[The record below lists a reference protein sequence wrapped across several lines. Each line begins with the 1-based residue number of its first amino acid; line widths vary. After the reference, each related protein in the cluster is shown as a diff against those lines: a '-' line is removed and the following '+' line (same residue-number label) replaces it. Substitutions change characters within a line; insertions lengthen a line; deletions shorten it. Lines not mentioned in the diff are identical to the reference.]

1 MSKKTWIT
9 VAIGL
14 GLVAVGVWLSGKGYW
29 QEKEKNTFR
38 IGAILSLTGRGAKY
52 GKAAHNGIELAV
64 AEVNS
69 NGGIQGLPVELIVED
84 SMSESRNAI
93 SAYKKLLDF
102 DGVRA
107 VIGPMLSDEV
117 LAVAP
122 VANRR
127 KVLIIAPAA
136 GTDKISEAGPYVFRN
151 RESAM
156 LQSEKI
162 AQLLLREPLPQRIAI
177 LYSTTANAVSY
188 KNAFMNALGDER
200 KRIVLDEPFAEGQQ
214 SFRAVIAKLKS
225 VSASHVFVPGLAPEI
240 ARILV
245 QAREA
250 GIRARWY
257 ATAGAFDQELLKIAG
272 PTAEGLVFGVPALNT
287 SDPTSAASQLNKR
300 LLETYQTE
308 VDMCS
313 ANAYDAVLMVAM
325 AADKAKVSGR
335 TIRDELESIKDFPGA
350 GGTTT
355 FINPGTVKKPI
366 TLMTVKNSEFIALD

>member
-1 MSKKTWIT
+1 MTTRVKVISLFGIT
-9 VAIGL
+9 AAIVA
-14 GLVAVGVWLSGKGYW
+14 AVILSVMLW
-29 QEKEKNTFR
+29 QEKEPDTFR

-64 AEVNS
+64 AEINS
-69 NGGIQGLPVELIVED
+69 NGGIQGLPVALVVED
-84 SMSESRNAI
+84 SASESRNAI
-93 SAYKKLLDF
+93 SAYKKMLDV

-107 VIGPMLSDEV
+107 VVGPMLSDEV

-122 VANRR
+122 AANRR

-156 LQSEKI
+156 LQSAEI

-188 KNAFMNALGDER
+188 KDAFVHALGDER
-200 KRIVLDEPFAEGQQ
+200 ERVVLDESFAEGQQ
-214 SFRAVIAKLKS
+214 DFRTVIAKLKS

-240 ARILV
+240 ARILL
-245 QAREA
+245 QAEEA
-250 GIRARWY
+250 GFRARWY

-272 PTAEGLVFGVPALNT
+272 PAAEGLIFGVPSLNT
-287 SDPTSAASQLNKR
+287 SDPTSAASRLNKR
-300 LLETYQTE
+300 LLETYKTE

-313 ANAYDAVLMVAM
+313 ANAYDAVLMLAM
-325 AADKAKVSGR
+325 AADKAKASGR
-335 TIRDELESIKDFPGA
+335 SLRDELESIKDFPGA

-355 FINPGTVKKPI
+355 FINPGTVIKPI
-366 TLMTVKNSEFIALD
+366 TLMTVRDSEFATLN